1 MRIARNRMGRSA
13 RLTLAAVLLAAA
25 PACDRVK
32 DNLLEAVDPDLIM
45 PATINSPEAAD
56 ALRVGELSRLRG
68 ITGGGEGIWMLGG
81 LLADEWKSS
90 DTFSQ
95 RNETDQRSILES
107 NGNVQSM
114 YKALHRLR
122 TSGREAINA
131 LTTYKP
137 SPAWGIGQMYMSMG
151 IAELYLGENFCNGIP
166 LGDGSTGAPV
176 YGPPLSNT
184 QVITLALAHFD
195 SALTSALPATDAN
208 AVTLSNIAKVFKARA
223 QVDLGQFQA
232 AAATVNGIATSMG
245 ETLVT
250 YSLTTGDNQV
260 WSLNTSQK
268 RWTVGDSVD
277 AAGLIRNAI
286 PFASLGDTRVRT
298 TGSTLGTSSLGRGF
312 DGSTNLVVQTQY
324 ARSDAAYLASGVDAR
339 LIEAEARLQAQDIAG
354 MMTILNTLRGAVQ
367 KLAPNYSTTAM
378 AALPT
383 PATQAEAT
391 SLFFREKALWQFSRG
406 YRLNDLRR
414 LVRQYGRTQDQ
425 VFPTGTF
432 FKSGTPYGSDVNFP
446 VTTDEYNNPDFKGC
460 TDRKA

>member
-13 RLTLAAVLLAAA
+13 KLTLAAVLLAAA

-166 LGDGSTGAPV
+166 LGDGCLPAELDLKATGPTAFVNVVHGCDNFCTFCIVPYRRGRERSRPVDEILREVEGLVAQGVRDVTLLGQKVDSYGKDLGGVDLADLLTAVNGVDGLDRIRSRLIRDVDKFRPRESGHLLAKQVSFRTDARRPVGKLARIAPR
-176 YGPPLSNT
+176 LFEQLRQCS
-184 QVITLALAHFD
+184 
-195 SALTSALPATDAN
+195 SAL
-208 AVTLSNIAKVFKARA
+208 
-223 QVDLGQFQA
+223 
-232 AAATVNGIATSMG
+232 
-245 ETLVT
+245 E
-250 YSLTTGDNQV
+250 
-260 WSLNTSQK
+260 
-268 RWTVGDSVD
+268 
-277 AAGLIRNAI
+277 
-286 PFASLGDTRVRT
+286 
-298 TGSTLGTSSLGRGF
+298 
-312 DGSTNLVVQTQY
+312 
-324 ARSDAAYLASGVDAR
+324 
-339 LIEAEARLQAQDIAG
+339 
-354 MMTILNTLRGAVQ
+354 
-367 KLAPNYSTTAM
+367 
-378 AALPT
+378 
-383 PATQAEAT
+383 
-391 SLFFREKALWQFSRG
+391 
-406 YRLNDLRR
+406 
-414 LVRQYGRTQDQ
+414 
-425 VFPTGTF
+425 
-432 FKSGTPYGSDVNFP
+432 
-446 VTTDEYNNPDFKGC
+446 
-460 TDRKA
+460 